1 MDNLDLFN
9 KVASVPAEA
18 KKEIKG
24 GKLNGFTDINPMW
37 RIKTLTEQFGVVGF
51 GWKYDIV
58 DMWRDESPLVNE
70 VAVNVR
76 INLYVK
82 MDGEWSEPIVGIGG
96 SKFIAIEKGSP
107 VMSDEAY
114 KMALTDALSVA
125 CKAFGM
131 GADVYWDTETDKE
144 TSQKTKYTKETPKAA
159 PKADGKPADNLPTEE
174 QIEIL
179 HKYGVYSLDGIG
191 AWLHKPTEELTY
203 DDVQMA
209 INAKLSEK
217 KKGAKKSA

>member
-1 MDNLDLFN
+1 MGNLDLYS
-9 KVASVPAEA
+9 KVASVPADA
-18 KKEIKG
+18 KKTIKG

-51 GWKYDIV
+51 GWKYYIC
-58 DMWRDESPLVNE
+58 DMWKEESPLCNE

-96 SKFIAIEKGSP
+96 SKLIAVEKGTP

-125 CKAFGM
+125 CKALGM
-131 GADVYWDTETDKE
+131 GADVYWSKDEDAPKDA
-144 TSQKTKYTKETPKAA
+144 TKYARNNDT

>member
-1 MDNLDLFN
+1 MDNLDLYN
-9 KVASVPAEA
+9 KYAQVPESA
-18 KKEIKG
+18 KSPIKG
-24 GKLNGFTDINPMW
+24 GKLSNKTNISPMW
-37 RIKTLTEQFGVVGF
+37 RIKCLTEEFGPCGV
-51 GWKYDIV
+51 GWKYTIDRL
-58 DMWRDESPLVNE
+58 WTETSPDTAE
-70 VAVNVR
+70 VAAFA
-76 INLYVK
+76 IITLYYK
-82 MDGEWSEPIVGIGG
+82 QDGKWSEGDVGIGG
-96 SKFIAIEKGSP
+96 NRLVAIENSKP
-107 VMSDEAY
+107 TLNDEAY
-114 KMALTDALSVA
+114 KSAVTDAISVA
-125 CKAFGM
+125 CKNLGFG
-131 GADVYWDTETDKE
+131 ANVYWEEDT
-144 TSQKTKYTKETPKAA
+144 TKYSNNDTPKATAA